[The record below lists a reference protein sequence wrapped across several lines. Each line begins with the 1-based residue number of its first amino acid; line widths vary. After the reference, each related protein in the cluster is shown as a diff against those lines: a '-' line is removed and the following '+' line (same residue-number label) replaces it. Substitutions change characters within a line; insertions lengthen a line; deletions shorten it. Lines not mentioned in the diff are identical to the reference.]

1 MVFYLKQC
9 ASAKNSLRFLT
20 FFQMLSKNDIRGVTK
35 YLVLGGY
42 AGYWKFR
49 FLVIVP
55 LRRESMDSALSWR
68 P

>member
-9 ASAKNSLRFLT
+9 ASGKNLPRFLT
-20 FFQMLSKNDIRGVTK
+20 FFQMLSKNDTGEVTK
-35 YLVLGGY
+35 YLVLGVC